1 MLRTQLSSSLLILLM
16 ALPSLALGAT
26 KRDSPLHSVDLATDS
41 LVWALDGYSA
51 IVAYQHRDFPTLR
64 LHVETF
70 GLTFPDT
77 FVDLNDANADEG
89 WERVIDS
96 AFMLALDHHPSAA
109 YPEFHYSAGFNIQ
122 SSTLSRK
129 GLIGSTTLQTF
140 ELLLTVGYRWK
151 PLAGWDLFVT
161 PYAAL
166 GIPFETNS
174 PDALGGEVY
183 EEPVIQWIGS
193 VRVGWN
199 FQL

>member
-1 MLRTQLSSSLLILLM
+1 MNRVYSTTLALCSTLLLSSVSQ
-16 ALPSLALGAT
+16 A
-26 KRDSPLHSVDLATDS
+26 SPTSQVHAIDVATDS

-89 WERVIDS
+89 WERVIDA
-96 AFMLALDHHPSAA
+96 AFMLALDHHPIAA
-109 YPEFHYSAGFNIQ
+109 YPEFHYSAGFNVQ

-151 PLAGWDLFVT
+151 PLADWDLFVT

-166 GIPFETNS
+166 GIPFETNL

-199 FQL
+199 FRL